1 MHEKPMVKER
11 RRKMMAVFDF
21 QVVKEEIPLDA

>member
-1 MHEKPMVKER
+1 MHEKALVER